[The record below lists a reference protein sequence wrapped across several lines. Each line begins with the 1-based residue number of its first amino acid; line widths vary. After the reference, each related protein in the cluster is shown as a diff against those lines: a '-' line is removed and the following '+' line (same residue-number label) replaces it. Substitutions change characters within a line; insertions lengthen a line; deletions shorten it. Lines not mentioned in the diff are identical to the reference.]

1 MDKMDIIGINRHRIQ
16 SDGCGIR
23 TLIGFHDCPLRC
35 KYCLNPQCFSK
46 DRKLTVDFDYVA
58 EEVYKDELYYRITNG
73 GITFG
78 GGEPLLHSEDMLR
91 LITEYRFNEWNINI
105 ETSLNVN
112 LYNLET
118 VYKHI
123 DKWFID
129 IKDMNPVIY
138 KNYTGIDNSKV
149 KSNLKWM
156 VEHEVKKEDV
166 VIRVP
171 LISGYNTEEDIK
183 NSICELKTIGFSQFD
198 IFRYKINSIK

>member
-1 MDKMDIIGINRHRIQ
+1 MNKMDIIGISRHRIQ

-23 TLIGFHDCPLRC
+23 TLIGFHGCPLCC

-46 DRKLTVDFDYVA
+46 DGKLAVDFDYVA

-73 GITFG
+73 GVTFG
-78 GGEPLLHSEDMLR
+78 GGEPLLHSEDMLK
-91 LITEYRFNEWNINI
+91 LITEYGFNEWNINI
-105 ETSLNVN
+105 ETSLNVDP
-112 LYNLET
+112 YNLET
-118 VYKHI
+118 VYKYI

-129 IKDMNPVIY
+129 IKDMNPIIY

-149 KSNLKWM
+149 KFNLQWM
-156 VEHEVKKEDV
+156 LEHGVGKEDV

-183 NSICELKTIGFSQFD
+183 NSICELKSIGFSKFD
-198 IFRYKINSIK
+198 IFRYKIN